1 MTQPMIIV
9 ILITCLLVGVVFSK
23 LKYLDDVE
31 VFDITDLNNLT
42 PDRSIVIEKE
52 ADFKYNINMGD
63 MLNKCSEFREYKGVV
78 TSEEQ
83 GGKII
88 FVKLIN
94 ILTCYAR

>member
-1 MTQPMIIV
+1 MIIV

-31 VFDITDLNNLT
+31 VFDIMDLNNLAA
-42 PDRSIVIEKE
+42 DRSIVIEKE

-63 MLNKCSEFREYKGVV
+63 MLNKCSEFREYKAVV

-88 FVKLIN
+88 FVKLTN
-94 ILTCYAR
+94 ILTCYTK